1 MILVKRWEWNQQARE
16 TAAHYLPRE
25 AFIKMLFSVKKK
37 TKLKK
42 KNLASSSLTNMK
54 VDVLLPDAHPKA
66 QLASAL
72 LPCLP
77 GVSRHRGALEAAR
90 PSKYPTLQTASLR
103 QRLA

>member
-1 MILVKRWEWNQQARE
+1 MILVKRWEWNQQAQE
-16 TAAHYLPRE
+16 IAAHYLPRE
-25 AFIKMLFSVKKK
+25 AFIKVLFSGKKK
-37 TKLKK
+37 N
-42 KNLASSSLTNMK
+42 NLASSSLTNMK
-54 VDVLLPDAHPKA
+54 VDVLLPDGHPKA

>member
-1 MILVKRWEWNQQARE
+1 MESTSTGNCS
-16 TAAHYLPRE
+16 T
-25 AFIKMLFSVKKK
+25 LFAQRGFYKGAVFGKEKNKVKKK
-37 TKLKK
+37 KI
-42 KNLASSSLTNMK
+42 ASSSLTNMK

-66 QLASAL
+66 KVASAL
-72 LPCLP
+72 FPCLP